1 MTTQKSVKPR
11 RGRAT
16 TSRTAGGLSA
26 EPADQQLSLGSNRFR
41 PPVPVTLRV
50 LPAATGPEVDPVR
63 LFIMREPDQADW
75 EIWSRMETAKLW
87 QVVSLTLGLSPDCDP
102 ALIKWP
108 EVFEQR
114 LRIAV
119 NAVLTNVLAAERTA
133 ETRNSVV
140 RLRQFAAW
148 AVGKNIDLPPIFPGA
163 SDLTAFPG
171 GRTLSK
177 QEMITAHSKN
187 WPTVEADIGEASR
200 NGLGQ
205 AKTGSRR
212 WNERQA
218 LAWAERTGRWR
229 TSVEK
234 PTAADPASWIPRGSP
249 RKHRR

>member
-1 MTTQKSVKPR
+1 M
-11 RGRAT
+11 
-16 TSRTAGGLSA
+16 
-26 EPADQQLSLGSNRFR
+26 
-41 PPVPVTLRV
+41 TLRG
-50 LPAATGPEVDPVR
+50 LPSAIEPDVDPVR
-63 LFIMREPDQADW
+63 LLLMREPHHADW
-75 EIWSRMETAKLW
+75 EVWSRMETAKLW
-87 QVVSLTLGLSPDCDP
+87 QAVSLTLGLSPNCDP
-102 ALIKWP
+102 TLIKWP

-140 RLRQFAAW
+140 RLPLFAAW
-148 AVGKNIDLPPIFPGA
+148 AIAKNIDLPPTFPGA
-163 SDLTAFPG
+163 SDLTASPG

-177 QEMITAHSKN
+177 QELISTHSKN

-200 NGLGQ
+200 NGLGRQ

-218 LAWAERTGRWR
+218 LAWAERTGRWH

-234 PTAADPASWIPRGSP
+234 PTTADPASWIPGGSSK
-249 RKHRR
+249 KHRR

>member
-1 MTTQKSVKPR
+1 M
-11 RGRAT
+11 
-16 TSRTAGGLSA
+16 
-26 EPADQQLSLGSNRFR
+26 
-41 PPVPVTLRV
+41 TLRG
-50 LPAATGPEVDPVR
+50 LQSAIEPDVDPVP
-63 LFIMREPDQADW
+63 LLLMREPHHADW
-75 EIWSRMETAKLW
+75 EVWSRMETAKLW
-87 QVVSLTLGLSPDCDP
+87 QAVSLTLGLSPDCDP

-119 NAVLTNVLAAERTA
+119 NAVLTNVLAAERAA
-133 ETRNSVV
+133 EIRSSVV
-140 RLRQFAAW
+140 RLPQFAAW

-163 SDLTAFPG
+163 SDLTTLPG

-177 QEMITAHSKN
+177 QELITAHSKN

-200 NGLGQ
+200 NGLGR

-234 PTAADPASWIPRGSP
+234 PIAADPASWIPGGSL
-249 RKHRR
+249 RKLRR